1 MCSGPRL
8 GAFAPQ
14 SGSEAMTVPILGALR
29 PLQSQQSVSNH
40 AQVDQRAGDQGP
52 VGVLFDAAAQLIET
66 EQALAAEKPGAS
78 PNDIRKAFDQCA
90 QVDDIST
97 IKGSDLE
104 ITKEGNEIVINP
116 ACRKEIALPGNL
128 GLQIDFAASSKG

>member
-1 MCSGPRL
+1 ML
-8 GAFAPQ
+8 
-14 SGSEAMTVPILGALR
+14 VPILGSLR

-40 AQVDQRAGDQGP
+40 AQVGRRAGDQGP
-52 VGVLFDAAAQLIET
+52 VGVLRDTAVAQLVEA

-90 QVDDIST
+90 QLGDIST

-104 ITKEGNEIVINP
+104 ITKDGNEIVINA

-128 GLQIDFAASSKG
+128 GLQIDFAASSKD